1 MKDTSVLIYSCDKYS
16 DIWGVFFKLFFRYW
30 DCPYQVYL
38 VTETEQCL
46 IPEVKT
52 INISGKWSDKIR
64 QALEEIPTKYVIGM
78 CEDFFMR
85 RRVRDQVIR
94 NCVSEMDANPD
105 IACFNF
111 EKEYDW
117 TLRSRY
123 AGFGRKPDNGAYRL
137 SCQPTL
143 WRRETLIK
151 LLPENMNAWQWEL
164 SSPNAPN
171 EYEYYIWTGPEDEL
185 VFEYGYHNNQ
195 WVGLQKGKWVAD
207 DVIPLFE
214 KEGIEIDYSIRGTV

>member
-1 MKDTSVLIYSCDKYS
+1 MDTSVLIYSCDKYS
-16 DIWGVFFKLFFRYW
+16 DVWGPFFTLFFRYW

-38 VTETEQCL
+38 ITETEQCL

-85 RRVRDQVIR
+85 RKVKDQVIR
-94 NCVSEMDANPD
+94 NCMSEMDINPN

-111 EKEYDW
+111 EKEYGW
-117 TLRSRY
+117 ILPSEY
-123 AGFGRKPDNGAYRL
+123 AGFGRKPDNAEYRL

-151 LLPENMNAWQWEL
+151 LLPENMNAWEWEL
-164 SSPNAPN
+164 SSRSAPN
-171 EYEYYIWTGPEDEL
+171 EYEYYIWTGPADEL

-195 WVGLQKGKWVAD
+195 WVGLQKGRWVAA
-207 DVIPLFE
+207 DVVPLFE
-214 KEGIEIDYSIRGTV
+214 REHIEVDYSIRGFA